1 MSEENKQWLE
11 NVMKELVKDETST
24 MNTIIN
30 EFIRYLDDRSVD
42 GNIVL
47 DSAGPDNTI
56 NEGRILTNLEE
67 VRDIVE
73 QIDMARIFAQF
84 GGLKCLLRLVEHSN
98 SSMEV
103 RCLAASTIGT
113 LVQNNPSVQDMAF
126 ISGVLDRL
134 KSCFVGSESLMLS
147 SKVLYAM
154 SCLVRNHS
162 KLEDHFVQHCAFS
175 VIPRSL
181 QSGDYSLLTRSMF
194 LTHALVTSDS
204 CSNSRITE
212 LLPHLLPGCLR
223 CLSIGDSVDV
233 REISVLLCNT
243 LLHTVDGW
251 NLLHGAY
258 LDGFLEQISFR
269 EAFIS
274 SATEEQQSSD
284 EISLEMVSLR
294 KLRKLVNLRSPIVK
308 YPRTH
313 NAVSDNDP
321 ISSLVI
327 ATRSDDDDKKPDP
340 GGQLMLMVAP

>member
-1 MSEENKQWLE
+1 
-11 NVMKELVKDETST
+11 MKELVKDETST

-147 SKVLYAM
+147 SKVKLALHECVTYLSFIHQFM
-154 SCLVRNHS
+154 SINRYYMRC
-162 KLEDHFVQHCAFS
+162 
-175 VIPRSL
+175 
-181 QSGDYSLLTRSMF
+181 
-194 LTHALVTSDS
+194 HAL
-204 CSNSRITE
+204 
-212 LLPHLLPGCLR
+212 
-223 CLSIGDSVDV
+223 
-233 REISVLLCNT
+233 
-243 LLHTVDGW
+243 
-251 NLLHGAY
+251 
-258 LDGFLEQISFR
+258 
-269 EAFIS
+269 
-274 SATEEQQSSD
+274 SATTAS
-284 EISLEMVSLR
+284 
-294 KLRKLVNLRSPIVK
+294 
-308 YPRTH
+308 
-313 NAVSDNDP
+313 
-321 ISSLVI
+321 
-327 ATRSDDDDKKPDP
+327 
-340 GGQLMLMVAP
+340 